1 MQPTTHLFTIR
12 VWQEEVERG
21 VFEWR
26 GSVRYGLDGQV
37 AYFAGSDSLDDVA
50 LTALITRMIGQRDET
65 SGEQDRASS

>member
-12 VWQEEVERG
+12 VWQEEVARG

-37 AYFAGSDSLDDVA
+37 AYFAGGDSLDDVA
-50 LTALITRMIGQRDET
+50 LTELITRMIGQRDET
-65 SGEQDRASS
+65 TPAQGQAPP

>member
-37 AYFAGSDSLDDVA
+37 AYFAGRDSLDDVA

-65 SGEQDRASS
+65 SAEQDRPPP